1 MMKASTNA
9 SDEQFDAIVAA
20 MQQLLREHQRWLLLI
35 GTGPSIAISHDMG
48 MAALRTHLLVDP
60 KLSSL
65 AGWAAIADKLNT
77 AVDLEQ
83 ALTGITPTAD
93 IIAAISQS
101 TGDFIA
107 GKDLFH
113 RDAMLQD
120 PASHWPCTNLLRQLV
135 NRLPRNAPRQAI
147 VTPNY
152 DMFIEYACSAM
163 GIRYTTGY
171 VGGVLRQNDWNSSR
185 DGLFRSEQIT
195 DRGRRKSVRVPVSA
209 VELMKVH
216 GSINLFRTPAGTFV
230 ESDVWVAEAPP
241 GYDRVLA
248 PPGDAK
254 NAVVANHRDW
264 FSEADPALQSASA
277 FLVIGYGF
285 NDPHIHDIVVRRAQ
299 SGAPVIVLTR
309 DPTDKLDALTAIA
322 EHVWVLTADCDGGGT
337 LDPDKTRIVNQGY
350 ADPLSI
356 DKKIWSAD
364 DFTSQIMGD

>member
-1 MMKASTNA
+1 MKTTINA
-9 SDEQFDAIVAA
+9 SGEQFEAVVAA

-35 GTGPSIAISHDMG
+35 GTGPSMAISPDLG
-48 MAALRTHLLVDP
+48 MAALRIHLLADSD
-60 KLSSL
+60 LSSL
-65 AGWAAIADKLNT
+65 NGWDAIAKKLN
-77 AVDLEQ
+77 AAPDLEQ
-83 ALTGITPTAD
+83 ALTGITPTAE
-93 IIAAISQS
+93 IVAAISKS

-107 GKDLFH
+107 ERDLSH
-113 RDAMLQD
+113 RDAMLQNQ
-120 PASHWPCTNLLRQLV
+120 ASHWPCTNLLRQLV

-171 VGGVLRQNDWNSSR
+171 VGGVLRQSDWNSSR

-195 DRGRRKSVRVPVSA
+195 DRGRRKTLRVPVSA

-216 GSINLFRTPAGTFV
+216 GSINLFRTPAASFV

-241 GYDRVLA
+241 GYERVLA

-285 NDPHIHDIVVRRAQ
+285 NDPHIHSIVERRAE

-322 EHVWVLTADCDGGGT
+322 EHVWVLTANGDGSGSV
-337 LDPDKTRIVNQGY
+337 DADKTRVVNQVY
-350 ADPLSI
+350 TDPLCVNER
-356 DKKIWSAD
+356 IWSAD
-364 DFTSQIMGD
+364 VFTSQIMGD

>member
-1 MMKASTNA
+1 MKTSVNA
-9 SDEQFDAIVAA
+9 RDEQFDTIVAA

-35 GTGPSIAISHDMG
+35 GTGPSMAINPHMG
-48 MAALRTHLLVDP
+48 MAALRRHLLADSA
-60 KLSSL
+60 LTSL
-65 AGWAAIADKLNT
+65 DGWDIIANRLKT
-77 AVDLEQ
+77 EPDLEQ
-83 ALTGITPTAD
+83 ALTGITPTAA
-93 IIAAISQS
+93 IVAAISKS

-107 GKDLFH
+107 EKDLAH

-120 PASHWPCTNLLRQLV
+120 PASKWPCTHLLRQLV

-171 VGGVLRQNDWNSSR
+171 VGGVLRHSDWNSSR

-195 DRGRRKSVRVPVSA
+195 ERGRRKSVRVPVSA

-264 FSEADPALQSASA
+264 FSEADPSLQSASA

-309 DPTDKLDALTAIA
+309 DPTDKLDELTNIA

-356 DKKIWSAD
+356 SKKIWSAD
-364 DFTSQIMGD
+364 VFTSQIVGD